1 MIGFLK
7 SFAGEFFIILY
18 GVYDNLELAYKI
30 KISDSSKRISW
41 LILRISGI
49 VEAADV

>member
-7 SFAGEFFIILY
+7 YFAKEFFILY
-18 GVYDNLELAYKI
+18 GVYGNLELAYKN

-41 LILRISGI
+41 LILRLSGI
-49 VEAADV
+49 AEAANV